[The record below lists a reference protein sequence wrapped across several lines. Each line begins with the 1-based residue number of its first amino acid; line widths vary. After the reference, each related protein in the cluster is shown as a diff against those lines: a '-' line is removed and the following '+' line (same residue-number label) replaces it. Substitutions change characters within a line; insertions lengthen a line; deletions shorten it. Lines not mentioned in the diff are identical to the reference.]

1 MRIRAHSPPHPAI
14 LPSMGATSEHF
25 TDAELRCPGTNCGPD
40 KKGCHQNNCT
50 PILVNGL
57 ELLRAKAGQ
66 LWMEKHGAAKA
77 YDFPGVRIHDAY
89 RCVFHNA
96 GTTGAAQDSQH
107 PNGRAADL
115 SVEGLTAAELEA
127 IADQIP
133 SFKGIGRDDI
143 RNMLH
148 VDVRPASFVAR
159 WCYYRNE
166 QTGGIKWGPYYHPG
180 EAPISA

>member
-1 MRIRAHSPPHPAI
+1 
-14 LPSMGATSEHF
+14 MGATSEHF
-25 TDAELRCPGTNCGPD
+25 TDAELRCPGTNCGLD
-40 KKGCHQNNCT
+40 KKGCHRNECT
-50 PILVNGL
+50 QILVDGL
-57 ELLRAKAGQ
+57 ELLRAKALDLWREKYVPVDHPAGQ
-66 LWMEKHGAAKA
+66 RAKA
-77 YDFPGVRIHDAY
+77 MVTFPGVRIHDAY
-89 RCVFHNA
+89 RCVWHNST
-96 GTTGAAQDSQH
+96 TTGAAQDSQH
-107 PNGRAADL
+107 PNGRAADI
-115 SVEGLTAAELEA
+115 SVQGLTAAELEA